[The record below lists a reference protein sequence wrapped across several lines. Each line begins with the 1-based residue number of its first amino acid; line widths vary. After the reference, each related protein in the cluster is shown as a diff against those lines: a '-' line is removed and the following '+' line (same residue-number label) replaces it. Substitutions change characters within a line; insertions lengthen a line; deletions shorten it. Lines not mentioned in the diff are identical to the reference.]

1 MPSLERTQVRLVH
14 VAPGRAR
21 MRLVSRLAP
30 DGIGALADRLAATA
44 GLRRVVVRPNT
55 GSVIVESELGAE
67 ALAALINGLDFLKI
81 VPPEKPLPVGQAV
94 RFGEF
99 MLDQRI
105 RSGTEG
111 ALDLRSTLGLLF
123 IGAAIVQLM
132 RGRIAGPATT
142 LALAAFYLMQES
154 KP

>member
-1 MPSLERTQVRLVH
+1 VAVRF
-14 VAPGRAR
+14 
-21 MRLVSRLAP
+21 
-30 DGIGALADRLAATA
+30 
-44 GLRRVVVRPNT
+44 RPNT

-81 VPPEKPLPVGQAV
+81 VPPEKPVPVGQAV

-123 IGAAIVQLM
+123 LGAASS
-132 RGRIAGPATT
+132 R
-142 LALAAFYLMQES
+142 
-154 KP
+154 